1 VPRRVHQ
8 DGLEF
13 AVVLQLHLEDVALKV
28 PVNTGHGGKVRQTD
42 GAIADKPELLVVGI
56 NPAYAMAYVL
66 PMGSSVGFE
75 KGAIVLHQDRVI
87 GCGGMRT

>member
-1 VPRRVHQ
+1 
-8 DGLEF
+8 
-13 AVVLQLHLEDVALKV
+13 
-28 PVNTGHGGKVRQTD
+28 
-42 GAIADKPELLVVGI
+42 LVIGI
-56 NPAYAMAYVL
+56 NSANAIAYVL